1 MRTQSFPTQVFP
13 TPKFD
18 KADNVDSDQALV
30 ELSGFDAAPVEP
42 DLPGVDDSGPLA
54 PAERDQLARD
64 IAAIERAS
72 EVLRR
77 AEPTLDAWS
86 QSPPGT
92 TSPTLGQP
100 RPVWLLIGVL
110 WISAAIV
117 TLGAAVTIAAL
128 VG

>member
-1 MRTQSFPTQVFP
+1 MQSFPAHVFP
-13 TPKFD
+13 IPKSGT
-18 KADNVDSDQALV
+18 ADTADGDQALTD
-30 ELSGFDAAPVEP
+30 LSGLDAAPTGP
-42 DLPGVDDSGPLA
+42 DLPGVDDPGPLA
-54 PAERDQLARD
+54 PAERDQLACD
-64 IAAIERAS
+64 IAAIERAT

-77 AEPTLDAWS
+77 AEPALDAWS
-86 QSPPGT
+86 QSPLGT

-110 WISAAIV
+110 WISAALV

>member
-1 MRTQSFPTQVFP
+1 MRTQFVPSPG
-13 TPKFD
+13 
-18 KADNVDSDQALV
+18 SDQAEADQPLTD
-30 ELSGFDAAPVEP
+30 LSGFDAAPTGP
-42 DLPGVDDSGPLA
+42 DLPGVDDPGPLA

-77 AEPTLDAWS
+77 AEPSLDAWS
-86 QSPPGT
+86 QSPPGHAT
-92 TSPTLGQP
+92 PLGQP

-110 WISAAIV
+110 WISAALV

>member
-1 MRTQSFPTQVFP
+1 MRTEVFP
-13 TPKFD
+13 TPKSVNAGI
-18 KADNVDSDQALV
+18 ADTAAGGQALAD
-30 ELSGFDAAPVEP
+30 LSGFDAAPTGP

-64 IAAIERAS
+64 IAAIERAT

-77 AEPTLDAWS
+77 AEPALDAWS
-86 QSPPGT
+86 QSPAGT
-92 TSPTLGQP
+92 ASPTLGQP

-110 WISAAIV
+110 WISAALV
-117 TLGAAVTIAAL
+117 TLGAVVTIAAL

>member
-1 MRTQSFPTQVFP
+1 MRTQLFP
-13 TPKFD
+13 TPRPD
-18 KADNVDSDQALV
+18 TAGNAEGDRALAD
-30 ELSGFDAAPVEP
+30 LSGFDAAPTGP

-64 IAAIERAS
+64 IAAIERAT

-77 AEPTLDAWS
+77 AEPALDAWS
-86 QSPPGT
+86 QSPPGNAT
-92 TSPTLGQP
+92 TLGQP

-110 WISAAIV
+110 WISAALV

>member
-1 MRTQSFPTQVFP
+1 MRTQLFPTSKSVN
-13 TPKFD
+13 
-18 KADNVDSDQALV
+18 ADNADTAAGDQALTD
-30 ELSGFDAAPVEP
+30 LSGFDAAPTGP
-42 DLPGVDDSGPLA
+42 DLPGVDDPGPLA

-64 IAAIERAS
+64 IAAIERAT

-77 AEPTLDAWS
+77 AEPALDAWS
-86 QSPPGT
+86 QSGT
-92 TSPTLGQP
+92 ASPTLGQP

-110 WISAAIV
+110 WISAALV